1 MSVNESS
8 SQPIERLIQLLH
20 NACGLVNGSNSIQI
34 TIENGNA
41 IHNCTRTPD
50 EETGADHGAVMYIVA
65 VLVFYSAGIVIM
77 LIKYS
82 RSERKR
88 MEEEV
93 ALDFFF
99 KGMPF
104 GKSTKEHN
112 VNSVAIRAFHTMTM
126 SAYEPKKNHI
136 IPKPLLET
144 DVWHKP
150 PSLLPMDAN
159 HRQRELL
166 TETAFTVYKRQL
178 CLTIAS
184 S

>member
-1 MSVNESS
+1 MKLLCNMSANNTNLSKPVEK
-8 SQPIERLIQLLH
+8 LIQLLYDT
-20 NACGLVNGSNSIQI
+20 CGLVNGSNNIQI
-34 TIENGNA
+34 TIENGNV
-41 IHNCTRTPD
+41 IHNCSRTDAEPD
-50 EETGADHGAVMYIVA
+50 VTGADHGAVMYIVA

-93 ALDFFF
+93 ALDFYF

-126 SAYEPKKNHI
+126 SAYEPSKNHI
-136 IPKPLLET
+136 IPKTLLET
-144 DVWHKP
+144 DVWQVVAVAEGC
-150 PSLLPMDAN
+150 D
-159 HRQRELL
+159 
-166 TETAFTVYKRQL
+166 
-178 CLTIAS
+178 
-184 S
+184 

>member
-1 MSVNESS
+1 MSFNNSS
-8 SQPIERLIQLLH
+8 SKPIERLIQLLH
-20 NACGLVNGSNSIQI
+20 TTCGLINGSNNIQI
-34 TIENGNA
+34 TVENGNL

-50 EETGADHGAVMYIVA
+50 EQPSGADHGAVLYIVA

-126 SAYEPKKNHI
+126 SAYEPSKNHI

-144 DVWHKP
+144 DV
-150 PSLLPMDAN
+150 
-159 HRQRELL
+159 
-166 TETAFTVYKRQL
+166 
-178 CLTIAS
+178 
-184 S
+184 

>member
-1 MSVNESS
+1 MCRINTCSLIRIKQLCNMSVNESS
-8 SQPIERLIQLLH
+8 TKPIESLIQLLY
-20 NACGLVNGSNSIQI
+20 NACGIVNGSNNIQI
-34 TIENGNA
+34 TIENGSV
-41 IHNCTRTPD
+41 IHNCTRTA
-50 EETGADHGAVMYIVA
+50 EEGPPGADHGAVMYIVA

-93 ALDFFF
+93 ALDFYF

-126 SAYEPKKNHI
+126 SAYEPSKNHI
-136 IPKPLLET
+136 IPKALLET
-144 DVWHKP
+144 DV
-150 PSLLPMDAN
+150 
-159 HRQRELL
+159 
-166 TETAFTVYKRQL
+166 
-178 CLTIAS
+178 
-184 S
+184 